1 MNPDAIVVGAGCYV
15 QTKEAQALVDES
27 IDIVIGNNQKHELV
41 TLLNEYEKE
50 HTKQAQIVD
59 INHEK
64 QEYEELHLKENGR
77 AYTCVYQGT
86 GWLQSVLQLLHH
98 SVCKRTVRS
107 RKMEDVLNEINELA
121 KSGYKEVVLT
131 GIHLS
136 SYGVDT
142 GETLLS

>member
-1 MNPDAIVVGAGCYV
+1 MFHRAKKMNPDAIVVGAGCYV

-64 QEYEELHLKENGR
+64 QAVSYTHLD
-77 AYTCVYQGT
+77 VYKRQAHNS
-86 GWLQSVLQLLHH
+86 LVLP
-98 SVCKRTVRS
+98 
-107 RKMEDVLNEINELA
+107 VLSDLKYWCFLYQVN
-121 KSGYKEVVLT
+121 
-131 GIHLS
+131 
-136 SYGVDT
+136 
-142 GETLLS
+142 